1 MTTKRKSPRWGTEKK
16 WFSASEAARYLGVS
30 VDKVRQLDQSGELP
44 AERTKGGHRR
54 FSRKVLDA
62 YLARKGRGGSPRVQE
77 RPRRPSRPVE
87 RPEPIPDPLE
97 EDPEDFE
104 PGDEELEPFVEAP
117 PPPSLNPLE
126 KFAREFA
133 RDMEERRK
141 REEAEAPLR
150 RLVTLKQYG
159 LSQIGWGVPDSWHAK
174 VAAALESHVT
184 VETSPAWVSDVDAY
198 RIVRGKVEEVLQPY
212 HDEVAR
218 KKAEEARREEEA
230 ATKRQQQEQ
239 EAKDDRRVQELIDDG
254 VRHARSETL
263 FDWDSDDRARALRD
277 VERILNDTVEPDW
290 TEQDVRD
297 AVNDELDK
305 WADDDAEDDEE
316 GES

>member
-1 MTTKRKSPRWGTEKK
+1 MTTKRKPQRWGTEKK
-16 WFSASEAARYLGVS
+16 WFSASEAARYLNIS

-54 FSRKVLDA
+54 FSRKALDA

-104 PGDEELEPFVEAP
+104 PGDQYDEPFVEAP
-117 PPPSLNPLE
+117 PPPAPPINPLE
-126 KFAREFA
+126 KFAHEI
-133 RDMEERRK
+133 DEWRK
-141 REEAEAPLR
+141 REKDEAPLR
-150 RLVTLKQYG
+150 RLTTLKQ
-159 LSQIGWGVPDSWHAK
+159 
-174 VAAALESHVT
+174 AALESYVT
-184 VETSPAWVSDVDAY
+184 LKTFPAWVSDVDAY

-230 ATKRQQQEQ
+230 ATKRRQQEEEAQ
-239 EAKDDRRVQELIDDG
+239 EERRVQELIDDG
-254 VRHARSETL
+254 MRYARSETL
-263 FDWDSDDRARALRD
+263 LDWDSDDRARALRD
-277 VERILNDTVEPDW
+277 VERMLNDSVEPDW
-290 TEQDVRD
+290 TEQDVKD
-297 AVNDELDK
+297 AVNDELDE
-305 WADDDAEDDEE
+305 WGDGDEE
-316 GES
+316 DES